1 MATSTPTILYYFQK
15 ISNFQKKNLQKKGKK
30 KVKSEKKRKESF
42 KNIPQEYSSSQHGMF
57 KTK

>member
-15 ISNFQKKNLQKKGKK
+15 ISNFQKKNLQKKK

-42 KNIPQEYSSSQHGMF
+42 KIFPQEYSSSQHGMF